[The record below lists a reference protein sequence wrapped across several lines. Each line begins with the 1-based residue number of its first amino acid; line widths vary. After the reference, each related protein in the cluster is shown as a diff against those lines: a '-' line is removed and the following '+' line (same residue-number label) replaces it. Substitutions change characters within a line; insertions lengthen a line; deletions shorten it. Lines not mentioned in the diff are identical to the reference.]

1 MKHIELLLL
10 SVVASTNIQNHEL
23 FVNRIVLLMTNHKT
37 FDGEN
42 SFRLNRG
49 YLTLLEN
56 NLTFFFRLFLN
67 HLSHH
72 LGLKKFSIG

>member
-1 MKHIELLLL
+1 MKRVELLLL
-10 SVVASTNIQNHEL
+10 SMVASKSIQYHQL
-23 FVNRIVLLMTNHKT
+23 FSERIVLQMTTLKT
-37 FDGEN
+37 YEVEN